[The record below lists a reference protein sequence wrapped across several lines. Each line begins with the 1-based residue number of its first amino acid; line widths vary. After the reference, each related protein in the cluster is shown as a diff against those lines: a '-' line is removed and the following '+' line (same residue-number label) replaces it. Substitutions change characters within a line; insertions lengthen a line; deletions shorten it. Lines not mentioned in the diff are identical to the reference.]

1 MRLYPPLVGINLL
14 LFRILVENEMRGAFL
29 YFSQALVFSFSL
41 LLVFNIIRRQK
52 PSLILYSIAL
62 GLQAF
67 GTLYLTVGGWSLT
80 WSDRLIIVLVTLVLL
95 VATALLKRKILVI
108 LVVAMLSYQIL
119 YIVGGLN
126 IFSLFI
132 LGFALIGLVI
142 WRLLAR
148 DETIQTQPH
157 LPDRPYDPQPTAP
170 PAAGSNPSGAQQT
183 STPAWQKPD
192 HTP

>member
-1 MRLYPPLVGINLL
+1 M
-14 LFRILVENEMRGAFL
+14 
-29 YFSQALVFSFSL
+29 
-41 LLVFNIIRRQK
+41 
-52 PSLILYSIAL
+52 
-62 GLQAF
+62 
-67 GTLYLTVGGWSLT
+67 
-80 WSDRLIIVLVTLVLL
+80 LVTLVLL

-157 LPDRPYDPQPTAP
+157 LPDRPYDP
-170 PAAGSNPSGAQQT
+170 PANCATGCRE
-183 STPAWQKPD
+183 
-192 HTP
+192 